1 MIDLAPLNLTQ
12 NICTQIKSYMFH
24 HSQGRKILARHRNST
39 LQMRTTALS
48 RGSVSAVI
56 HWYYLMILAVEYTVI
71 SCTIT
76 AGKAL
81 PVLIIRSN
89 KIAAVDLTIF

>member
-1 MIDLAPLNLTQ
+1 
-12 NICTQIKSYMFH
+12 MFR
-24 HSQGRKILARHRNST
+24 HSQGRMILARHRNST

-48 RGSVSAVI
+48 RGSESAVI

-71 SCTIT
+71 NCTTT
-76 AGKAL
+76 AARAL

-89 KIAAVDLTIF
+89 QIATVDQTTF

>member
-1 MIDLAPLNLTQ
+1 
-12 NICTQIKSYMFH
+12 MFR
-24 HSQGRKILARHRNST
+24 HSQGRKMLALHRNST
-39 LQMRTTALS
+39 LQMGTTALS

-71 SCTIT
+71 SCTTT
-76 AGKAL
+76 AGRAL

-89 KIAAVDLTIF
+89 QITAVDLTTF